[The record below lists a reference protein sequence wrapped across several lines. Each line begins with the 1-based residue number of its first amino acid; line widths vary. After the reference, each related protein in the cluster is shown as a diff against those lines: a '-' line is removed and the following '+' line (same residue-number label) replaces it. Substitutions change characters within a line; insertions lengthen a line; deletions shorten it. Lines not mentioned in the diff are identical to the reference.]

1 MSALLNPIFQ
11 RGEESVFTLQLE
23 RYFRNQG
30 EIQDSPFTRS
40 VLFGEFMDF
49 GDGISHI
56 LELSDVESWSE
67 SVIDFVSRPTT
78 ERTSG
83 LLSTLCGWLCLFVL
97 IAIIGTYHS
106 GGASSSAV
114 APSNLSKCYGR
125 RSLSVISTGGYA
137 TGSTG
142 VD

>member
-49 GDGISHI
+49 GDGIQRRMVGEFAGHA
-56 LELSDVESWSE
+56 LGDATRLR
-67 SVIDFVSRPTT
+67 RPRDPGSAKIMVTDAVNQ
-78 ERTSG
+78 R
-83 LLSTLCGWLCLFVL
+83 LLSALLVPLAN
-97 IAIIGTYHS
+97 IAS
-106 GGASSSAV
+106 
-114 APSNLSKCYGR
+114 PM
-125 RSLSVISTGGYA
+125 
-137 TGSTG
+137 
-142 VD
+142 